1 MGGVSTNA
9 GRELTAR
16 ILQRLAIATRNEG
29 KLREFKRLLEGV
41 EFELFT
47 LDDLGV
53 DFDAEETGDTFEANA
68 RSKAQD
74 YAEASGIL
82 TLADDSGLEVDAL
95 DGAPG
100 VYSARYAGEHG
111 DDEANNDLLLAN
123 LADVASGERTAR
135 YRIVI
140 ALTDPSTMETVTVE
154 GACEGEIGYERQGSN
169 GFGYDPLFYVPQRQK
184 SMAELTADQKDALS
198 HRGIA
203 ARKIAVLLR
212 QRGS

>member
-1 MGGVSTNA
+1 
-9 GRELTAR
+9 
-16 ILQRLAIATRNEG
+16 
-29 KLREFKRLLEGV
+29 V

-47 LDDLGV
+47 LDKLGV

-74 YAEASGIL
+74 YAEASGVL

-123 LADVASGERTAR
+123 LADVAPGKRAAR

-140 ALTDPSTMETVTVE
+140 ALTDPATMETVTVE
-154 GACEGEIGYERQGSN
+154 GACEGEIGFERKGSN
-169 GFGYDPLFYVPQRQK
+169 GFGYDPLFYVPQHQK

-203 ARKIAVLLR
+203 ARKIAEILLH
-212 QRGS
+212 RGS